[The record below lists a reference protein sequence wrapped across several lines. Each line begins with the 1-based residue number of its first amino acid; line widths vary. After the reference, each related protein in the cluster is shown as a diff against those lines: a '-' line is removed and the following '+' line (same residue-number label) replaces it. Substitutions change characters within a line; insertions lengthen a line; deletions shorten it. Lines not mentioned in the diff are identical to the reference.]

1 MTHYIENSIL
11 VHCDEC
17 ILDTKK
23 RIRDG
28 EKFSIK
34 RFCDTIEESRKET
47 IKFII
52 STLYHSNDCR
62 DTPQSCRKNITESL
76 AEHKQFTKEEIDEI
90 FDDNSYK
97 STDYS
102 NEFVKNHPEIDF
114 TRLIITQYAKPKEES
129 SIVEEEKYNFP
140 FSSCDYRMFIGF
152 CKMDVEILKC
162 PDCGNEVTNTP
173 DNVTIGHEHDLVC
186 PVCSTKKKDEFD
198 NKGLIKVGRPTHHG
212 NWQSQKPELI
222 YTGTDYFAILHP
234 KCAKSPRPDKKGFME
249 VNGLWVDD
257 CGRIVLSL
265 ECIYCGARN
274 ALKPFTK
281 SGGVPL
287 LNESGAEWKHVKS
300 PILEI
305 IEEGESDRVEFKSSL
320 RWDYKEN
327 RGNKGLEYV
336 IVKSISGFMN
346 AEGGILLIGV
356 SNLREILGIEKDY
369 STLGKGKKDKDG
381 FELQLT
387 DVINNY
393 IGREYQRFIKVVFEE
408 LYHEEICYIEI
419 GKSLKPAYIKKD
431 GKIDFVIRAGNRTQT
446 LDVQEATEYIKMH
459 WRE

>member
-17 ILDTKK
+17 ILDIKK

-47 IKFII
+47 LKFIV

-173 DNVTIGHEHDLVC
+173 DNVTIGHERDLVC

-212 NWQSQKPELI
+212 NWQSQEPELI
-222 YTGTDYFAILHP
+222 YTGTDYFAIIHP
-234 KCAKSPRPDKKGFME
+234 KCTKSPRPDKKGFME

-287 LNESGAEWKHVKS
+287 LNESGAEWKHVES

-356 SNLREILGIEKDY
+356 SNLGEILGIEKDY

-393 IGREYQRFIKVVFEE
+393 IGREYRRFIKVVFEE